1 MSTCL
6 KDKLKNPVKN
16 QILNETFSRF
26 LTKIYNDY

>member
-6 KDKLKNPVKN
+6 KDRLKNPVN
-16 QILNETFSRF
+16 QILDETFLKF